1 MAFWEAVVLGL
12 VQGLTE
18 FIPISSTGHL
28 TIVGRWM
35 GLIDTANPE
44 KWTAFLAVVQLGTL
58 LAVLWY
64 FFADISKITR
74 GFVISNLSFGKMVSK
89 DDLRHSK
96 LGWLIIIG
104 TLPTAIVGLALRDVI
119 EGDITKNLW
128 VISGSVIGFAVI
140 LFTAEKISKRE
151 RDIDNIRW
159 QDALIVGISQVFSLV
174 PGASRSGTTI
184 SGGLLAGLKRE
195 TAARYSFLLSIPAIA
210 ASGLLE
216 LPKAMD
222 SVDTPLWILA
232 SAVTVAAVSGYAS
245 IAFLMRFLQRNS
257 SLPFVYYRL
266 GLGVVLLALL
276 ISGRVSPN

>member
-1 MAFWEAVVLGL
+1 MAFWESIVLGL

-28 TIVGRWM
+28 TIMGRWM
-35 GLIDTANPE
+35 GLIDPKDPE

-64 FFADISKITR
+64 FFFDIVKITR
-74 GFVISNLSFGKMVSK
+74 GFVISNLSFGKKISDEDRRNSK
-89 DDLRHSK
+89 I
-96 LGWLIIIG
+96 GWLVIIG
-104 TLPTAIVGLALRDVI
+104 TLPIAIVGLALRDVI

-128 VISGSVIGFAVI
+128 VISASVIGFAI
-140 LFTAEKISKRE
+140 ALFFAEKVGSRKRE
-151 RDIDNIRW
+151 MHGIRW
-159 QDALIVGISQVFSLV
+159 QDAVIVGVAQVCSLV

-184 SGGLLAGLKRE
+184 TGGLIAGLRRD
-195 TAARYSFLLSIPAIA
+195 TAARFSFLLSIPAIA

-216 LPKAMD
+216 LPKAME
-222 SVDTPLWILA
+222 SVDTPLWILG
-232 SAVTVAAVSGYAS
+232 SAIIVAAVSGYLS

-266 GLGVVLLALL
+266 GLGVFLVVLLV
-276 ISGRVSPN
+276 SGKVSPN

>member
-1 MAFWEAVVLGL
+1 MAIWQALVLGL

-35 GLIDTANPE
+35 GLIDPANPE

-64 FFADISKITR
+64 FLSDIIKIIR
-74 GFVISNLSFGKMVSK
+74 GFIVSNLSFGKTVSQ
-89 DDLRHSK
+89 DDRLHSK
-96 LGWLIIIG
+96 LSWLVIVG
-104 TLPTAIVGLALRDVI
+104 TLPIAIFGLALKNVI

-128 VISGSVIGFAVI
+128 MISGSMMGFAVV
-140 LFTAEKISKRE
+140 LFIAEKVGSRKRGM
-151 RDIDNIRW
+151 DSIRW
-159 QDALIVGISQVFSLV
+159 QDAIIVGVSQVFSLV

-184 SGGLLAGLKRE
+184 SGGLIAGLKRE
-195 TAARYSFLLSIPAIA
+195 TAARFSFLLSIPAVA
-210 ASGLLE
+210 ASGIFE

-232 SAVTVAAVSGYAS
+232 SAIIVAAISGYLS
-245 IAFLMRFLQRNS
+245 ISFLLRYLQRNS
-257 SLPFVYYRL
+257 SLPFVYYRVGL
-266 GLGVVLLALL
+266 GLILVILLV
-276 ISGRVSPN
+276 SGKVSPN